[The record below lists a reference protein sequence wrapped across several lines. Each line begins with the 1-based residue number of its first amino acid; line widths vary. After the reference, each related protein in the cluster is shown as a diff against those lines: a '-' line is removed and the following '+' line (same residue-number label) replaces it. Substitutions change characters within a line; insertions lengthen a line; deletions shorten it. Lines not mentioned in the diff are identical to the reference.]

1 MTLQQT
7 NVWKSFIENTWFFV
21 IEKLWNICKIW
32 LVTLTALFFI
42 WRLIHWFFYF
52 AMWIWICDQ
61 LHIQSNPSSEKII
74 LLFWLEVVKNSR
86 TWKFKFWLLINLD
99 RRDTC
104 WDVLGQ
110 TCHECLLRVQ
120 QRPSQNLDLRP
131 SMDLHMVITQQLLT
145 FHHYGKGQ
153 FA

>member
-1 MTLQQT
+1 MASYINSSIFHLKRT
-7 NVWKSFIENTWFFV
+7 NS
-21 IEKLWNICKIW
+21 
-32 LVTLTALFFI
+32 LV
-42 WRLIHWFFYF
+42 FFYF

-153 FA
+153 FCLVPFISF